1 MRILVIGGTGFIGRH
16 LAARLS
22 ADGHRLLVPTRRYA
36 NGRDLQ
42 VLPALTLIQADVH
55 DDATL
60 DRLMEQC
67 AAVINL
73 VGVLHGGHGKP
84 YGDAFSRAHV
94 QLPTRIARACRRNG
108 VGRLLHMSA
117 MGADPHGPSMYAR
130 SKGDGEIALKGELEG
145 WDGGWTIFRP
155 SIVFGP
161 DDNFTNLFA
170 RLARRFP
177 VLPMAGAGARIQP
190 VYVSDVASAMANVL
204 GKSEAWGRAYELC
217 GPQVHTMGDVARL
230 CAMWS
235 GHRRPVIDL
244 PMALGKLQAGFFEML
259 PGTPL
264 MSRDN
269 LDSLTVDNV
278 CREGMAPELGVVATP
293 LEAVAPGYLRRG
305 GQAAGTGLP

>member
-22 ADGHRLLVPTRRYA
+22 ADGHQLLVPTRRYA

-42 VLPALTLIQADVH
+42 VLPAVTLIQADVH
-55 DDATL
+55 DDAEL
-60 DRLMEQC
+60 DRLMVQC
-67 AAVINL
+67 GAVINL
-73 VGVLHGGHGKP
+73 VGVLHGGQGKP
-84 YGDAFSRAHV
+84 YGDGFSRAHV
-94 QLPTRIARACRRNG
+94 QLPRRVAQACRRNG

-117 MGADPHGPSMYAR
+117 LGADAQGPSMYAR
-130 SKGDGEIALKGELEG
+130 SKGDGEHAVKAELQG
-145 WDGGWTIFRP
+145 WEGGWTIFRP

-170 RLARRFP
+170 RLARWFP

-190 VYVSDVASAMANVL
+190 VYVSDVASAMANAL
-204 GKSEAWGRAYELC
+204 RRSETWGQAYELC
-217 GPQVHTMGDVARL
+217 GPQVHTLGDVVRL
-230 CAMWS
+230 CAIWS
-235 GHRRPVIDL
+235 GHRRPVVDV
-244 PMALGKLQAGFFEML
+244 PMGLGKIQAGFFEML

-278 CREGMAPELGVVATP
+278 CPQGMSPDLGVVPTP
-293 LEAVAPGYLRRG
+293 LEAVAPGYLKRG
-305 GQAAGTGLP
+305 GQPAQTGLP